1 MRRLAEMN
9 KVVEFILFWL
19 VSIGLGLIGAILVI
33 RYLNRRDLRR
43 SWKTLDP
50 GPAPRIYPLIRQAQA
65 CHYRGLAY
73 KIEKWF
79 RAT

>member
-1 MRRLAEMN
+1 MN

-43 SWKTLDP
+43 SWKT
-50 GPAPRIYPLIRQAQA
+50 
-65 CHYRGLAY
+65 
-73 KIEKWF
+73 
-79 RAT
+79 